1 MIKKLIFVTV
11 LTAIF
16 VLLPEL
22 VFARDVIQSL
32 RATEN
37 KASQILMSL
46 GPIALIA
53 SAAAFQFS
61 KQMGTTMLIG
71 SCLGIMIFAGRQG
84 IFDLIF
90 SIFQ

>member
-1 MIKKLIFVTV
+1 MLNKIIFITILTV
-11 LTAIF
+11 LF
-16 VLLPEL
+16 VFLPEL

-61 KQMGTTMLIG
+61 KQMGTTMLVG
-71 SCLGIMIFAGRQG
+71 SCVGIMIFAGRQG

-90 SIFQ
+90 NIFR

>member
-1 MIKKLIFVTV
+1 MLNKIIFITILTV
-11 LTAIF
+11 LF
-16 VLLPEL
+16 VFLPEL

-71 SCLGIMIFAGRQG
+71 SCVGIMIFAGRQG

-90 SIFQ
+90 NIFR